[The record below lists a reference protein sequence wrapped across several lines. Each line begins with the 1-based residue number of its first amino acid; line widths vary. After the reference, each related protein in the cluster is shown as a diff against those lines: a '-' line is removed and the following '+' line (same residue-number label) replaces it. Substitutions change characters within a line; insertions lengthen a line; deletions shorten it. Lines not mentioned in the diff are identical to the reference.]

1 MLGGWLVKSSRQR
14 FRAWTRLLSALVERS
29 GDDRR
34 HSLADQDVIVLW
46 SSGTTNITVTHRI
59 LHISQRG
66 RLSQS
71 MISLPM
77 KARAEKQNLK
87 KG

>member
-1 MLGGWLVKSSRQR
+1 MLARIVSSWPDANDAR
-14 FRAWTRLLSALVERS
+14 RLARKKFSPAFPRLDSALVCSALAERS

-59 LHISQRG
+59 
-66 RLSQS
+66 
-71 MISLPM
+71 
-77 KARAEKQNLK
+77 
-87 KG
+87 